1 MSTAGAER
9 TGTREGRFAGVRVVD
24 LRQQIGTEP
33 RHSVAVFATQP
44 RTVVSDCAR
53 QQRRAQPVLVRCL
66 CTVNTTRIH
75 TVTNISTPSF
85 RTNPPPQLSRVTASR
100 KGVHIRQHTKQQL
113 LTCQK
118 IEANF
123 FLSWQIHLERSRVH
137 N

>member
-33 RHSVAVFATQP
+33 GHSVAVFATQP

-85 RTNPPPQLSRVTASR
+85 RTNPPPTIKGHGLSEGCAHPPAYKTATSHLPENR
-100 KGVHIRQHTKQQL
+100 GQL
-113 LTCQK
+113 LSFM
-118 IEANF
+118 AN
-123 FLSWQIHLERSRVH
+123 SS
-137 N
+137 